1 MRRGAT
7 SSYCCIL
14 MRTARLLVVDV
25 PTVEFVR
32 AAVDNAIAR
41 AQKSE
46 TESDISPLRP
56 KPDFYASARPTPAD
70 AMLVVETADSSLDYD
85 RGAKLPCT

>member
-1 MRRGAT
+1 
-7 SSYCCIL
+7 

-32 AAVDNAIAR
+32 AVGDNAIAQ
-41 AQKSE
+41 AQNPE
-46 TESDISPLRP
+46 PESDISPLRP

-70 AMLVVETADSSLDYD
+70 LMLVETADSNLDYD
-85 RGAKLPCT
+85 RGVKLPCT